1 MENLQSRIK
10 QTRLDK
16 GLSQAELADMTGVS
30 QPTVANWETGSHI
43 PRPAVL
49 ERIGSVLDVS
59 AAWLLSGGYADRFS
73 PAQVYLKSPL
83 KHLPVYNA
91 VSPERDPRNF
101 PVAEYVPF
109 VILADTAF
117 GIKTDSDDA
126 LRTQIEIFDGEET
139 GDQKY
144 GRLIAEIT
152 LYN

>member
-16 GLSQAELADMTGVS
+16 GLSQAELAEKTGVS

-43 PRPAVL
+43 PRPAVM
-49 ERIGSVLDVS
+49 ERIGSVLEVS
-59 AAWLLSGGYADRFS
+59 AAWLLSGGYADKFS

-109 VILADTAF
+109 VIFADTAF
-117 GIKTDSDDA
+117 GIKTESDNGVSS
-126 LRTQIEIFDGEET
+126 QIEIFDGEPT
-139 GDQKY
+139 GDLNF

-152 LYN
+152 LYS